1 MTIDHIPADNITV
14 DEYLSQRDYWLDET
28 TWTLVPIDSLSPQR
42 RAYAARALV
51 RNATALISLTEN
63 ERNGNR
69 NLAGVMELVNR
80 NPKEWVVASPLY
92 GALYRD
98 ERDNVAVGS
107 VPFRSAPE

>member
-63 ERNGNR
+63 EHNRNR
-69 NLAGVMELVNR
+69 NLVRVMSLINVS
-80 NPKEWVVASPLY
+80 PQEWVKRTPLY

-98 ERDNVAVGS
+98 ERDNAAVGS